1 MTKRI
6 DPDIKALAAAV
17 CAEGGEVSEEEKDGI
32 RCQFCVVV
40 SPRRMWKHGG
50 HQCPNCGKFY
60 DAFLE
65 IDADDE

>member
-1 MTKRI
+1 LKRAWS
-6 DPDIKALAAAV
+6 PPAAPWSPSHEAAV
-17 CAEGGEVSEEEKDGI
+17 GAEGGDGI